1 MSNRASDLADQIT
14 SRNSASASRSRFG
27 RDGGNEIRKEDT
39 TSNNTQR
46 VVDRRDDPERRRK
59 HEENRGGSQSVRIGV
74 SSFLAQLGAG
84 QRAPTDHAGT
94 VETIDQAHRAVSL
107 KTADGKFVA
116 IDVPKSAKRFSE
128 LKVGD
133 KVSVTY
139 NNNVMVRLKPP
150 GEAAVGNR

>member
-59 HEENRGGSQSVRIGV
+59 HEENRGVLKASGLV
-74 SSFLAQLGAG
+74 LALSLPSWAQVKEL
-84 QRAPTDHAGT
+84 QQTMPVPWRRSIKPIAP
-94 VETIDQAHRAVSL
+94 
-107 KTADGKFVA
+107 
-116 IDVPKSAKRFSE
+116 
-128 LKVGD
+128 
-133 KVSVTY
+133 
-139 NNNVMVRLKPP
+139 
-150 GEAAVGNR
+150 